1 MWNTIERQGKD
12 DEATG
17 HITQVVDG
25 LTVTFQKS
33 VTP

>member
-1 MWNTIERQGKD
+1 MWNTIECQGKD

-17 HITQVVDG
+17 HITQVGDG
-25 LTVTFQKS
+25 LTSTIQKS

>member
-1 MWNTIERQGKD
+1 MWNTIERQGQD

-25 LTVTFQKS
+25 LTSTCQQS
-33 VTP
+33 VTL